1 MLHLGKTAKYVR
13 ESKRLT
19 LRAAAAQLG
28 ISHVHLYNIEINKT
42 APSMQLL
49 DKFREVFGV
58 DLAVLAW
65 CLHGDASRLPP
76 AVRAPMEALA
86 AAWREELG
94 PIAEEN
100 QVAEAN

>member
-1 MLHLGKTAKYVR
+1 MIHLGKTARYVR
-13 ESKRLT
+13 EHKGLT
-19 LRAAAAQLG
+19 LRAAAQQLE
-28 ISHVHLYNIEINKT
+28 ISHVHLCNIENNKA
-42 APSMQLL
+42 APSLQLL
-49 DKFREVFGV
+49 DKFREVYGI

-65 CLHGDASRLPP
+65 CLHGDVSRLPP

-100 QVAEAN
+100 QVAGAD